1 MSMMRPISHTLIN
14 QFRWIKRL
22 LERNLE
28 LENEVQGL
36 RLKLQQQQRLN
47 NENEILKDAIVR
59 NVSHELKT
67 PLLHLKSAV
76 WMLDDTETTD
86 KQRELVHYAKQA
98 TTRLEILV
106 KNISLLSA
114 SSQVSLGPVIV
125 RDAVEY
131 AKRNLGRIWEYQK
144 DIGRVIYAPEGEIP
158 PIVADKQGFSTVLQ
172 LLLDNALKF
181 SEKEVFIRAMTH
193 EKHVRITVE
202 DCGIGI
208 PSHEVSKIFDS
219 FYQIDFS
226 STRQY
231 GGMGIGLAIVRL
243 ILDRHNTQIF
253 VESEQNKGS
262 KFWFDLPVVTIP

>member
-1 MSMMRPISHTLIN
+1 MHPISRYLMS
-14 QFRWIKRL
+14 QFRWLKNLI
-22 LERNLE
+22 ERNVE
-28 LENEVQGL
+28 LEYEVQAL
-36 RLKLQQQQRLN
+36 KLKLQQQQRLN

-76 WMLDDTETTD
+76 WMLDDTDTD
-86 KQRELVHYAKQA
+86 EKQRELVHYAKQA

-114 SSQVSLGPVIV
+114 SSQVSPGPVIV
-125 RDAVEY
+125 RDSVEY

-144 DIGRVIYAPEGEIP
+144 DIGRAIYVPEGEIP
-158 PIVADKQGFSTVLQ
+158 PIFADKQGFSIVLQ
-172 LLLDNALKF
+172 LLIDNALKF
-181 SEKEVFIRAMTH
+181 SEKEVFIRSIVNK
-193 EKHVRITVE
+193 KHVRITVE

-208 PSHEVSKIFDS
+208 PPDELTKIFDS

-253 VESEQNKGS
+253 VESEEGKGS
-262 KFWFDLPVVTIP
+262 KFWFELPIVTISDH

>member
-1 MSMMRPISHTLIN
+1 MHPISRYIIN
-14 QFRWIKRL
+14 QFRWIKHL
-22 LERNLE
+22 VERNIALE
-28 LENEVQGL
+28 KQVESLSNQ
-36 RLKLQQQQRLN
+36 LQQQQRLN

-67 PLLHLKSAV
+67 PLLHLKSAI
-76 WMLDDTETTD
+76 WMLDDTTTD
-86 KQRELVHYAKQA
+86 NKQAELVDYAKQA

-114 SSQVSLGPVIV
+114 SSQVSPGAVLI

-144 DIGRVIYAPEGEIP
+144 DVRRVIYAPEGEIP
-158 PIVADKQGFSTVLQ
+158 PVFADKQGLSTVLQ

-181 SEKEVFIRAMTH
+181 SELEVHIRAIVRDD
-193 EKHVRITVE
+193 KVRITIE

-208 PSHEVSKIFDS
+208 PKDKLETIFES
-219 FYQIDFS
+219 FYQVDSS
-226 STRQY
+226 STRHY

-243 ILDRHNTQIF
+243 ILDRHNVAIF
-253 VESEQNKGS
+253 VESEEGKGS
-262 KFWFDLPVVTIP
+262 KFWFDLPMIQIHKNE

>member
-1 MSMMRPISHTLIN
+1 MHPILRYIITQS
-14 QFRWIKRL
+14 RWITRL
-22 LERNLE
+22 MARNLE
-28 LENEVQGL
+28 LEDEVKK
-36 RLKLQQQQRLN
+36 LKSQLQRQQRLN

-67 PLLHLKSAV
+67 PLLHLKSAI

-86 KQRELVHYAKQA
+86 KQGELVHYAKQA

-114 SSQVSLGPVIV
+114 SSQVSPGPVIV
-125 RDAVEY
+125 RDALEY
-131 AKRNLGRIWEYQK
+131 AKRNLRRIWEYQK
-144 DIGRVIYAPEGEIP
+144 DIARVEFDSKGDIP
-158 PIVADKQGFSTVLQ
+158 PVFADKQGLSIVLQ

-181 SEKEVFIRAMTH
+181 SEKEVVVRVSLQADQ
-193 EKHVRITVE
+193 VRIMVD

-208 PSHEVSKIFDS
+208 PKDKIDKIFDS

-243 ILDRHNTQIF
+243 ILDRHQVQIF
-253 VESEQNKGS
+253 VESEVGKGS
-262 KFWFDLPVVTIP
+262 KFWFDLPIVSIPENE

>member
-1 MSMMRPISHTLIN
+1 MQYTLN

-22 LERNLE
+22 IERNLE
-28 LENEVQGL
+28 LEDEVNA
-36 RLKLQQQQRLN
+36 LKLQLQKQQRFN

-67 PLLHLKSAV
+67 PLLHLKSAI
-76 WMLDDTETTD
+76 WMLDDTETND
-86 KQRELVHYAKQA
+86 KQSELVRYAKQA

-114 SSQVSLGPVIV
+114 SSQVSRGHVIV

-131 AKRNLGRIWEYQK
+131 AKRNLGRIWEFQK
-144 DIGRVIYAPEGEIP
+144 DIGRILFVPEGNIP
-158 PIVADKQGFSTVLQ
+158 PVFADKQGISIVLQ

-181 SEKEVFIRAMTH
+181 SEKEVFIRVATH
-193 EKHVRITVE
+193 DKHVRITVE

-208 PSHEVSKIFDS
+208 PKDKIDKIFDS

-243 ILDRHNTQIF
+243 ILDRHDVQIF
-253 VESEQNKGS
+253 VESEENKGS
-262 KFWFDLPVVTIP
+262 KFWFDLPIASITENE